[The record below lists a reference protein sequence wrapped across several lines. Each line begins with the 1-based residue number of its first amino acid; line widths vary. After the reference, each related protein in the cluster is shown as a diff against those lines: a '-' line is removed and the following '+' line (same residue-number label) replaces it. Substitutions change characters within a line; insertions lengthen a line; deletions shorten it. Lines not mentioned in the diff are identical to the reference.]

1 MYLMAYLEEEIEDG
15 GEEGEAWKEDA
26 GALAG
31 TVEAGSVGLEGE
43 VGVAG
48 GANGAVGAGSA
59 V

>member
-15 GEEGEAWKEDA
+15 GEEGEAWEEDV

-31 TVEAGSVGLEGE
+31 AVEAGSVGLEGE